1 MNVFR
6 IFALAALASLALPAH
21 ASLKV
26 FACEPE
32 LGALVRELGGSK
44 VEVYDAT
51 TGLQDIHQIQARP
64 SLLARARSADLM
76 ICTGAELEIGW
87 LPLVRRQSTNPRLQP
102 GQPGYF
108 EAASAVTML
117 EVPVSV
123 DRALGDIHPFGN
135 PHVQTD
141 PRNMIKIADA
151 LARRLAQLDPANAAG
166 YQQALGVFNA
176 KWTQALQRW
185 QSKAAPLKGARIVAH
200 HKSWPYLADWLGLE
214 IVGYLEPK
222 PGIPPSSTHLAGLLS
237 DLQGQPV
244 RAIIRSGYEDARPSE
259 WLAAR
264 IHAPAV
270 LVPQTVGAAPAAADL
285 FTLYD
290 AMLDALLG
298 AK

>member
-1 MNVFR
+1 MNT
-6 IFALAALASLALPAH
+6 IKPLLIAALVGLALPAH
-21 ASLKV
+21 ANLRV

-32 LGALVRELGGSK
+32 WGALVRELGGAK

-51 TGLQDIHQIQARP
+51 TGVQDIHQIQARP

-76 ICTGAELEIGW
+76 VCTGAELEIGW

-117 EVPVSV
+117 EVPESV

-141 PRNMIKIADA
+141 PRNMTKVAA
-151 LARRLAQLDPANAAG
+151 QLAKRMAQLDPAHATE
-166 YQQALGVFNA
+166 YTDALRGFEA
-176 KWTQALQRW
+176 KWAQAMLRW
-185 QSKAAPLKGARIVAH
+185 EAKGAPLKGARIVAH
-200 HKSWPYLADWLGLE
+200 HRSWPYLADWLGLE

-222 PGIPPSSTHLAGLLS
+222 PGIPPSSTHLAGLL
-237 DLQGQPV
+237 DALKGQKV
-244 RAIIRSGYEDARPSE
+244 QAIIRSGYEDARPSE

-270 LVPQTVGAAPAAADL
+270 LVPQTIGATPAATDL
-285 FTLYD
+285 YTLYD

-298 AK
+298 AR

>member
-1 MNVFR
+1 MNTIKPLLV
-6 IFALAALASLALPAH
+6 AAVVSFALPAP
-21 ASLKV
+21 AILKV

-32 LGALVRELGGSK
+32 WGALVRELGGSK

-64 SLLARARSADLM
+64 SLLAKARSADLM
-76 ICTGAELEIGW
+76 VCTGAELEIGW
-87 LPLVRRQSTNPRLQP
+87 LPLVRRQSANPRLQP
-102 GQPGYF
+102 GQLGYL

-117 EVPVSV
+117 EVPESV

-141 PRNMIKIADA
+141 PRNMIKVAAA
-151 LARRLAQLDPANAAG
+151 LARRLAQLDPTNAAG
-166 YQQALGVFNA
+166 YQEALAAFNS
-176 KWTQALQRW
+176 KWTQALERW
-185 QSKAAPLKGARIVAH
+185 QAKAAPLQGAKIVAH

-214 IVGYLEPK
+214 IVGLLEPK